1 MEKARSKFADYTP
14 WFGCIIGL
22 FVGLSKADGYTNK
35 YEIMAAIGVINGVVL
50 GLILGLIIDKIR
62 ESAAVAAITTKVNDI
77 QEQQELV
84 KRTKASSV
92 EYNEAKHRYQ
102 FLSNAT
108 LTEKFEEYKTA
119 DVSNMQRLALEEEL
133 VKRGVLEYSPMHE
146 KLDKLNTLFKG
157 NG

>member
-1 MEKARSKFADYTP
+1 MEKARFKFADYTP

-35 YEIMAAIGVINGVVL
+35 YEIMGAIGVINGIIF
-50 GLILGLIIDKIR
+50 GWILGFVIDKIR
-62 ESAAVAAITTKVNDI
+62 ESSAAVTNKVNDT
-77 QEQQELV
+77 QEQQKLV
-84 KRTKASSV
+84 KRAKVSLV

-108 LTEKFEEYKTA
+108 LIEKFEDYKTR
-119 DVSNMQRLALEEEL
+119 DVSDMQRLALEEEL
-133 VKRGVLEYSPMHE
+133 VKRGVLDYSPMHE